1 MNEGVYN
8 CGIEAARADELVSA
22 ARTSL
27 GDTLRSLVYF
37 TPGAYD
43 VLYVRSDL
51 YEDRETA
58 YRAKAELVDMERVGF
73 AEMPV
78 RSSIARR
85 GRRSEL
91 GDYEFTVRFHEEGFV
106 VRVIRGYCGV
116 LLTVD
121 RMDVEAFEDA
131 VTAIRAIL
139 AETTH

>member
-8 CGIEAARADELVSA
+8 CNIEGRTAEELVSA

-27 GDTLRSLVYF
+27 GDTLRTVVYF

-51 YEDRETA
+51 YEGREHA
-58 YRAKAELVDMERVGF
+58 YEAKAELVDLERVGF
-73 AEMPV
+73 AEGPV
-78 RSSIARR
+78 RSAVARR

-91 GDYEFTVRFHEEGFV
+91 GEYEFTVRFHEEGFV
-106 VRVIRGYCGV
+106 IRVIQDYCGA

-121 RMDVEAFEDA
+121 RMDVEAFEEA
-131 VTAIRAIL
+131 VTAIQRLL
-139 AETTH
+139 AMKAH